1 MTPVLDHLPGHS
13 TSHSGPVSEVEA
25 IQSPALGAYL
35 LWRMGASFQ
44 SNSPDAPRIDLHF
57 LVLPLLL
64 HAGTLTVISSTNP
77 ASGLSKL
84 VHKMLDTESEL
95 IAVNARAVAL
105 RELTLASLSLG
116 VATGLLAIDHE
127 AARVY
132 SLDTNRKPGVT
143 EGVKQMERGAERIGA
158 WFAQLPKEQVFSMLR
173 VAY

>member
-1 MTPVLDHLPGHS
+1 MPMLNEDPDYLGRPNGS
-13 TSHSGPVSEVEA
+13 VSEVEA

-44 SNSPDAPRIDLHF
+44 ANSPNAPQMDLQF

-64 HAGTLTVISSTNP
+64 HVETLTVICSTNT
-77 ASGLSKL
+77 ASGLSKF
-84 VHKMLDTESEL
+84 VHKMLENESEL

-116 VATGLLAIDHE
+116 VATGVLGIDYE

-132 SLDTNRKPGVT
+132 SLDTIRKPAVS
-143 EGVKQMERGAERIGA
+143 ERVRRMERSAERVGL

-173 VAY
+173 VTC

>member
-1 MTPVLDHLPGHS
+1 MLDDDPGYLERP
-13 TSHSGPVSEVEA
+13 SGSVSEVEA

-44 SNSPDAPRIDLHF
+44 ANSPDAPSIDLHF

-77 ASGLSKL
+77 ASGLSKF
-84 VHKMLDTESEL
+84 VHKMLNNESEL
-95 IAVNARAVAL
+95 IAVNARTVVL
-105 RELTLASLSLG
+105 RDLTLASISLG
-116 VATGLLAIDHE
+116 VSTGVLGIEHE

-132 SLDTNRKPGVT
+132 SLDTNRKPAVA
-143 EGVKQMERGAERIGA
+143 EGVRKMERSAERIGL

-173 VAY
+173 VAC

>member
-1 MTPVLDHLPGHS
+1 MLDYDTDYFARPVS
-13 TSHSGPVSEVEA
+13 PVSEVKA
-25 IQSPALGAYL
+25 IQNPALGAYL

-44 SNSPDAPRIDLHF
+44 ANCADAPRIDMHF

-64 HAGTLTVISSTNP
+64 HAGTLKVVSSTNS
-77 ASGLSKL
+77 ASGLSKF
-84 VHKMLDTESEL
+84 VHKMLDSESDL

-116 VATGLLAIDHE
+116 VATGVLGIDHS

-132 SLDTNRKPGVT
+132 SLDTNRKPAIA
-143 EGVKQMERGAERIGA
+143 EGVKHMERGAERIGL

>member
-1 MTPVLDHLPGHS
+1 MLYEGPGHLGRPTGS
-13 TSHSGPVSEVEA
+13 VSEVEA

-35 LWRMGASFQ
+35 LWRVGASFQ
-44 SNSPDAPRIDLHF
+44 ANSPDAPRIDLQF

-64 HAGTLTVISSTNP
+64 HVGTLKVISSTNP
-77 ASGLSKL
+77 ASGLSKF
-84 VHKMLDTESEL
+84 VHKMLDHESEL

-116 VATGLLAIDHE
+116 VATGVLGIDHE
-127 AARVY
+127 VARVY
-132 SLDTNRKPGVT
+132 SLDANRKPAVA
-143 EGVKQMERGAERIGA
+143 EGVKQMERGAERVGL